1 MTNAPDYSKTTNAAY
16 QTPIGHPMIYT
27 ATELLT
33 KKNPPTKAATLV
45 GR

>member
-1 MTNAPDYSKTTNAAY
+1 MRLIIQKAINAAY
-16 QTPIGHPMIYT
+16 KTLIRHPMIYT